1 MTSAYI
7 LITAILLLGGL
18 IAVLGDLL
26 GSKVG
31 KARLRLFNLRPRR
44 TAMVITILTGTT
56 ISLLSLGILFSLSKS
71 LRRGVFELDEIEKR
85 RRRLEYGLAEVTQ
98 QKNQVEQ
105 ELEDAKVQQAEVEQR
120 LEQIKQ
126 NFQQAQTQLKTTSQ
140 QANALRADVSSLLAE
155 RQKLSKQ
162 RAQLKKQISQL
173 QEQIKKRD
181 RELASQDQKILAQDQ
196 IIKDKEKSLL
206 QLEQQQS
213 GLQAAIAQRD
223 ADLQKREIQLKQL
236 EGRLVFL
243 QQEVEVL
250 EQYYQ
255 NYLGLREKKIALL
268 RGEVLA
274 FATIRMVDRNKA
286 ISAVDVLL
294 QQANRKAIEA
304 TIPANGKA
312 NKQTIKITKAEVQ
325 QLIQKIQDGREY
337 LVRILSSG
345 NYVEGEKQIRVFAD
359 VVLNREIFKSG
370 QTIAKI
376 SLNGESISQQ
386 ELQQRLD
393 LLLAA
398 SRFRAR
404 RAGIL
409 GGIQV
414 EDISSV
420 AMFNF
425 LLELSKSEERPEQIK
440 AVALE
445 TTHTAGPLKLR
456 LVAIRNGEVLFST

>member
-7 LITAILLLGGL
+7 LIAAILLLGGL

-56 ISLLSLGILFSLSKS
+56 IAALTLGILFSLSKS
-71 LRRGVFELDEIEKR
+71 LRRGVFELDKIEKR
-85 RRRLEYGLAEVTQ
+85 RRKLEQGLAEVTN

-105 ELEDAKVQQAEVEQR
+105 ELQKAKVQQAEVEKR

-126 NFQQAQTQLKTTSQ
+126 NFQQAQAQLKTVSQ
-140 QANALRADVSSLLAE
+140 QANVLRADVSSLLAE
-155 RQKLSKQ
+155 RQKLSQQ
-162 RAQLKKQISQL
+162 RAQLKKQITQL

-181 RELASQDQKILAQDQ
+181 RELASQEQKIIAQDQ
-196 IIKDKEKSLL
+196 IIQDKETRLL
-206 QLEQQQS
+206 QLERQQS

-274 FATIRMVDRNKA
+274 FATIRTLDRNKA

-304 TIPANGKA
+304 TITSNGKA
-312 NKQTIKITKAEVQ
+312 NKQAIKITKAEVQ
-325 QLIQKIQDGREY
+325 QLIRKIRDGREY

-359 VVLNREIFKSG
+359 VVLNREIFKAG

-376 SLNGESISQQ
+376 SLNGETIKPQ

-409 GGIQV
+409 GEIQV
-414 EDISSV
+414 EDVSSV

-425 LLELSKSEERPEQIK
+425 LVELSQSEERPEQIK

-456 LVAIRNGEVLFST
+456 LLAMRNGEVLFST